1 MWVQVSDDLAIDKI
15 MHSLREKDKS
25 TSLKKSKVGNNS
37 NKNYQ
42 TEKVARS
49 NSLMDDEEDALV
61 NLEPIGEELKEP
73 SKRRSSIS
81 GESNVDN
88 EDTPAGQFD
97 DIFDDININVEQKNY
112 STGEGDESVGQYD
125 DLFDDIEENNGQCD
139 DLLVDNAKDNAA
151 GQFDDLFDDDI
162 PESNGPALEEECGSL
177 DDDGWSE
184 SRLVGQDSDDV
195 TNEQHPLHEL
205 TLQQWVGRCKLK
217 FMGRDTM
224 QTEPDQMLGF
234 TKAALPI
241 VLKLTDFLIE
251 AEKDEQNGKVNPVP
265 LESIVAGNVIIRS
278 KEPDAMRS
286 GEEQKELIDYV
297 WIMSSMGDNQY
308 DPNAGTVMARLC
320 AMGNVLCELFVGDE
334 TNSYESV
341 GTSF

>member
-1 MWVQVSDDLAIDKI
+1 MV
-15 MHSLREKDKS
+15 
-25 TSLKKSKVGNNS
+25 
-37 NKNYQ
+37 Y
-42 TEKVARS
+42 
-49 NSLMDDEEDALV
+49 LMMIV
-61 NLEPIGEELKEP
+61 
-73 SKRRSSIS
+73 
-81 GESNVDN
+81 ESNN
-88 EDTPAGQFD
+88 R
-97 DIFDDININVEQKNY
+97 
-112 STGEGDESVGQYD
+112 
-125 DLFDDIEENNGQCD
+125 
-139 DLLVDNAKDNAA
+139 
-151 GQFDDLFDDDI
+151 
-162 PESNGPALEEECGSL
+162 PALEEECGSL
-177 DDDGWSE
+177 DDDELSE

-334 TNSYESV
+334 TNSTLEGMSSHDGAAV
-341 GTSF
+341 GCIHLDEEDDNRPRKRSSRMKSTFSEDTSANCIARLASKGFPYWTRVY